1 MYNQRIKV
9 VQYGC
14 GKMAKYTLRYLHEKG
29 ADIVGAIDNNPAVVG
44 MDVGEYAG
52 LGSKLGVK
60 IRPDADAVLDE
71 CDADIAVLT
80 LFSFVNDMYPFIEK
94 CVTRGINVVTISEES
109 IYPWTT
115 SSAITNKLDKL
126 AKENG
131 CTITGTGMQDIY
143 WCNLVACAASGVH
156 NITKIEGSVSYDVEH
171 YGLALARAHGCDL
184 SPEEFEAQIAHPEEL
199 IPAYVWN
206 SSEALCAKMGW
217 TIKSFKQE
225 CTPCYADGDVE
236 SKTLGKTIKKG
247 RAIGMSA
254 DVTIETFQGPI
265 IVTHCIGKVYGPD
278 EGDMCDWTITGEPT
292 TKFFVQKPYTVS
304 HTCASLINRIPTV
317 INAPA
322 GYVTVDQLDALQYL
336 AYPMHM
342 YLK

>member
-14 GKMAKYTLRYLHEKG
+14 GKMAKYTLRYLYEKG
-29 ADIVGAIDNNPAVVG
+29 AQIVGAIDNNPAVVG

-52 LGSKLGVK
+52 LGFKLGVK
-60 IRPDADAVLDE
+60 IRSDADAVLDE
-71 CDADIAVLT
+71 CDADIALLT
-80 LFSFVNDMYPFIEK
+80 LLSFTNDMYPFIEK
-94 CVTRGINVVTISEES
+94 CVTRGINVATISEES

-115 SSAITNKLDKL
+115 SAAVTNRLDKL

-131 CTITGTGMQDIY
+131 CTITGTGMQDIF
-143 WCNLVACAASGVH
+143 WCNMVATAASGVF
-156 NITKIEGSVSYDVEH
+156 NITQIEGSVSYDVEH

-184 SPEEFEAQIAHPEEL
+184 TPEEFEAQIAHPEEL

-217 TIKSFKQE
+217 TIKSVTQA
-225 CTPCYADGDVE
+225 CTPCFSDNDVE
-236 SKTLGKTIKKG
+236 SKTLGKVIKKG

-254 DVTIETFQGPI
+254 DVTIETLQGPVI
-265 IVTHCIGKVYGPD
+265 ITHCIGKIYGPG
-278 EGDMCDWTITGEPT
+278 EGDMCDWKISGEPDT
-292 TKFFVQKPYTVS
+292 EFFVSKPYTVA

-317 INAPA
+317 INAPS
-322 GYVTVDQLDALQYL
+322 GFVTVDKLDTLQYL
-336 AYPMHM
+336 SYPMHF
-342 YLK
+342 YVK